1 MIWSIGTTLAA
12 KWLPILPK
20 HHQRQARF
28 FTTSAIFRVEAEVT
42 KNFFG
47 SSPASRATTS
57 SREKMLQHVFL
68 YQGHGYSAPCIVQ
81 FIDMNLSL
89 AHDKTKKNKKSEN
102 PYLLQ
107 TIIIETILHFTSST
121 FVQHIFWGEI
131 NNFYK
136 PTQQGES

>member
-1 MIWSIGTTLAA
+1 MIY
-12 KWLPILPK
+12 
-20 HHQRQARF
+20 HYC
-28 FTTSAIFRVEAEVT
+28 
-42 KNFFG
+42 G
-47 SSPASRATTS
+47 SLT
-57 SREKMLQHVFL
+57 EKRC
-68 YQGHGYSAPCIVQ
+68 SAPCIVQ

-107 TIIIETILHFTSST
+107 AIIIETILHFTSST